1 MKLIAAVISLRS
13 FWQKWDFIS
22 VDKCHVNTPP
32 KWNPSERNVCACKYF
47 IKIKIADQKIKRK
60 KRNLFCSQWKLVQ
73 TELTSWRNEIS
84 FRVSCTYPLKTFWGW
99 KVQTQ
104 KITIAMIFFL
114 TYKRITMRSVY
125 ILHQLIP
132 TSIRHQKLRLTCRE
146 SSLVDFLH
154 HVKLRENY

>member
-1 MKLIAAVISLRS
+1 MSCKHSPKMKSIGKKCVRMQIFHKNKDSRS
-13 FWQKWDFIS
+13 K
-22 VDKCHVNTPP
+22 
-32 KWNPSERNVCACKYF
+32 
-47 IKIKIADQKIKRK
+47 DQKKK

-84 FRVSCTYPLKTFWGW
+84 FRVSCTYPLKAFWGW